1 MPDLDSTFAA
11 NAILQWSLAL
21 LLIAAVWRDLRWHRI
36 DNGIV
41 LGGIVVALT
50 LHAIATGIPGI
61 ASSLAGLA
69 VGLLLLL
76 PFYARGGMA
85 AGDVKLM
92 AAAGAFLGPVDA
104 AWATGWSLIAGGVI
118 AFAILL
124 QGDGLRRG
132 VLSTSRQFFDYAM
145 ARVWVPAPAGSA
157 AARRFP
163 YAAAIA
169 IGCMTVALWRVTHA
183 APVTA

>member
-1 MPDLDSTFAA
+1 VTTVDSNTQFYAA
-11 NAILQWSLAL
+11 MAAML
-21 LLIAAVWRDLRWHRI
+21 LVAVWRDLRWHRI
-36 DNGIV
+36 DNGLV
-41 LGGIVVALT
+41 LGGIVA
-50 LHAIATGIPGI
+50 AIALNAVLGGV
-61 ASSLAGLA
+61 AGVGSALGGLI

-104 AWATGWSLIAGGVI
+104 AWAAGGSLIAGGLI

-124 QGDGLRRG
+124 RGDGLHRG
-132 VLSTSRQFFDYAM
+132 VVSTGRQFFDYAM
-145 ARVWVPAPAGSA
+145 ARVWVPAAPGSA

-163 YAAAIA
+163 YASAIA

-183 APVTA
+183 SPVPA